1 MNSKEEQTNS
11 EVTNLENESFIEQ
24 QKDPNCINEQIG
36 ENKLDDKSI
45 EIKDEYKFG
54 WSSYSEITNGR
65 FAMIGF
71 LAIILIE
78 LFSQQSF
85 LKWAGIL

>member
-1 MNSKEEQTNS
+1 MTKEE
-11 EVTNLENESFIEQ
+11 F
-24 QKDPNCINEQIG
+24 D
-36 ENKLDDKSI
+36 NKPSTAE
-45 EIKDEYKFG
+45 EITKEEKDEKLSEAVEDNYKFG
-54 WSSYSEITNGR
+54 WSSYSEKTNGR